1 MMFPPPFGGGVRGS
15 VYSCRAGSRVHSGT
29 RELAV
34 SMNGVLVLVG
44 GGLDEIRP
52 PVVVWTCLV
61 TSMADDF
68 LPVAMKIPTAATA
81 AFSFNWFWS

>member
-1 MMFPPPFGGGVRGS
+1 
-15 VYSCRAGSRVHSGT
+15 
-29 RELAV
+29 
-34 SMNGVLVLVG
+34 MNGVLVLVG